1 MSASDRNKSEIA
13 RQNWALR
20 AHAEAI
26 TAVSHASTEEELVT
40 SVCKVVASQTPYVL
54 SWVGVAQQDTARSI
68 TPLGSFGAAHAYID
82 EIDIS
87 WSGESPAGVGAAGEA
102 IRTNKTVVIN
112 DVTTDQRF
120 IRWLPQVL
128 KYGIRSCIA
137 VPVLNEERKP
147 FAVLLVYSSER
158 DTFDATEIN
167 LFEAF
172 AIEVGFGLVVI
183 KRQRLLAA
191 VTQSNTL
198 IQEQLSVALR
208 ATIEAMSKTM
218 ESRDPY
224 TAGHQKSV
232 ASISVA
238 LAARMGWSEDKQQ
251 VVYLAGLVHDIG
263 KIAVPSE
270 ILTKPSKLSELEMS
284 LVRQHV
290 EAGYEI
296 LKDIPFPWPLANII
310 RQHHERLDGSGYPKQ
325 LSGDEILPEA
335 RILAVAD
342 MLEAMGTHRPYRPA
356 LGLEFAIKE
365 IKNEA
370 GTKLDQEVVNA
381 ACKLMQEGKLEE
393 LLRN

>member
-1 MSASDRNKSEIA
+1 MTASDKTKNEIA

-40 SVCKVVASQTPYVL
+40 GVCKVVASQTPYVL
-54 SWVGVAQQDTARSI
+54 SWVGIAQQDATRSI
-68 TPLGSFGAAHAYID
+68 TPLGSFGEAHGYLD
-82 EIDIS
+82 EILIS
-87 WSGESPAGVGAAGEA
+87 WSADSPMGSGAAGEA
-102 IRTNKTVVIN
+102 IRGNEAVVIN
-112 DVTTDQRF
+112 DVTTDPRF
-120 IRWLPQVL
+120 IPWLPQVL

-137 VPVLNEERKP
+137 LPILDEERKP
-147 FAVLLVYSSER
+147 FAVLMVYSSER
-158 DTFDATEIN
+158 DTFDATEIS
-167 LFEAF
+167 LFGSF
-172 AIEVGFGLVVI
+172 AIEIGFGLVVI

-238 LAARMGWSEDKQQ
+238 LAARMGWSEDRQQ

-270 ILTKPSKLSELEMS
+270 ILTKPSKLSALEMS